1 VPGIDR
7 QYLQDGLT
15 VGAETVAEFGG
26 GNIEGINIF

>member
-7 QYLQDGLT
+7 QYLEEGLT

-26 GNIEGINIF
+26 GKIEGIEIF